1 MAEPRAFMTITLFS
15 TNLSGPCP
23 GSGEIVTV
31 PNLIFAAIRLMDM
44 VFVAVELAVT
54 VTDAH
59 AGLATV
65 ATSVA
70 EARSSIIGL
79 SLTEESPN
87 PVVTVT
93 VQVRDSSHLI
103 HVMRTLRQNDA
114 VKKVKRV
121 MD

>member
-1 MAEPRAFMTITLFS
+1 MQADPTRWMEVQWGDPK
-15 TNLSGPCP
+15 P
-23 GSGEIVTV
+23 GS
-31 PNLIFAAIRLMDM
+31 
-44 VFVAVELAVT
+44 VFAVELAVT